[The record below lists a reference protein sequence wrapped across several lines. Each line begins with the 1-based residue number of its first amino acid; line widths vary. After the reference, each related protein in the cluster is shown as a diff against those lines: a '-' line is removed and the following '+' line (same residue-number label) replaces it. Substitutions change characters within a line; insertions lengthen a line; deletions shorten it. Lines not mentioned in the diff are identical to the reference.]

1 MTPPR
6 DLHAPMTLARFTAL
20 LDAYGAE
27 PARWP
32 ERERAAALTLL
43 ARSPE
48 AYAQRDEAAV
58 LDTLLDRAPA
68 PAPPAALAARIL
80 AAAPHVAAPRV
91 AAAPRAGAPRRARTP
106 RVAAAA
112 ALAAAAS
119 LMLWVV
125 REPVAPPTLDP
136 AVVAQLDT
144 WDTPT
149 DALLSEVQIGLDDS
163 LPSFGCDDPTLGCDD
178 ASFDRS
184 PAAARG
190 DAREVLA

>member
-48 AYAQRDEAAV
+48 AHAQRDEAAV
-58 LDTLLDRAPA
+58 LDALLDRAPA
-68 PAPPAALAARIL
+68 PPPPPALAARIL
-80 AAAPHVAAPRV
+80 AAAPHVAAPR
-91 AAAPRAGAPRRARTP
+91 AGAPRRVRTP